1 MPSIRSLLVLC
12 ILCLSLGTTFAV
24 FTADNFITGFQQ
36 QQSSLSLSEKKI
48 YYTKVSN
55 MLSGLALQ
63 NIDDQEESDLYT
75 DLKDY
80 VDDQLE
86 ALPQLSSWVV
96 LVSWTSSSLMNL
108 PHVDMTKVRT
118 FWLDL
123 HNTER
128 KNKWLTPFTYSSALE
143 WTATTWAKHL
153 AASGK
158 TRGLHLRKAWD
169 GYYSYW
175 SVKNRFE
182 DQGITFAQK
191 TPNFSE
197 NIGRNMYSCKKDD
210 CTEDLIAAIKKSW
223 NFFYSEKWKKYK
235 PHYNAIVG
243 NYTSLG
249 LWVALVGNKYY
260 LVSHYTQNLK

>member
-86 ALPQLSSWVV
+86 ALPQLSS
-96 LVSWTSSSLMNL
+96 
-108 PHVDMTKVRT
+108 
-118 FWLDL
+118 
-123 HNTER
+123 
-128 KNKWLTPFTYSSALE
+128 
-143 WTATTWAKHL
+143 
-153 AASGK
+153 
-158 TRGLHLRKAWD
+158 
-169 GYYSYW
+169 
-175 SVKNRFE
+175 
-182 DQGITFAQK
+182 
-191 TPNFSE
+191 
-197 NIGRNMYSCKKDD
+197 
-210 CTEDLIAAIKKSW
+210 
-223 NFFYSEKWKKYK
+223 
-235 PHYNAIVG
+235 
-243 NYTSLG
+243 
-249 LWVALVGNKYY
+249 
-260 LVSHYTQNLK
+260 

>member
-24 FTADNFITGFQQ
+24 FTADNFITWLQQ
-36 QQSSLSLSEKKI
+36 QQTSLSLSEKKI

-55 MLSGLALQ
+55 MLNGLALQ
-63 NIDDQEESDLYT
+63 NADDQEEADLYT

-80 VDDQLE
+80 VDEQLD
-86 ALPQLSSWVV
+86 ALPELSSWTVV
-96 LVSWTSSSLMNL
+96 SSWTSSTMVL
-108 PHVDMTKVRT
+108 PNVDIVKVRN
-118 FWLDL
+118 FWLES

-128 KNKWLTPFTYSSALE
+128 KNKWLTPLTYSSALE
-143 WTATTWAKHL
+143 WTATTWAKHI

-191 TPNFSE
+191 NPNFSE
-197 NIGRNMYSCKKDD
+197 NIGRNMYSCKKAD
-210 CTEDLIAAIKKSW
+210 CTADLIAAIKKSW
-223 NFFYSEKWKKYK
+223 NFFYSEKWKKYR